1 MSADSTEPRTPAES
15 TEPRPARRPRGP
27 LLAALIGGGGALLLL
42 GGAYGVGYA
51 MSGEA
56 LPPNTTIQGVEV
68 GRLNAADAEA
78 RLSEQLASR
87 AAEPMTLSAGE
98 NEITKTPAELGLG
111 VDYAASVADADVE
124 KSFNP
129 LDIWDSLTGGRSH
142 DAVVTTDHAALEE
155 AAAELA
161 QLTNADP
168 VNAELVL
175 EENAPV
181 VKEGANGRA
190 LNVPATADALAEAY
204 LTDTRVA
211 AQVDEAE
218 PDVTTA
224 EAESARDQ
232 VAAPALSAPVTIQ
245 TGDRGFQ
252 VTPEMI
258 AASLTFEPVDG
269 ALAPQI
275 NQDTLLAQAAPA
287 MEGLGLQA
295 AKDAQIRLQDGQPTV
310 IAGEAGRGVA
320 KEDLARAVS
329 EAMTRSDERT
339 GTVTIG
345 EVEPELTTAEAEA
358 LGVKEVTGEF
368 TTRFPA
374 TAYRVNNIGKSAGLI
389 NNTLVLPG
397 ETFSM
402 NAALGERTLAN
413 GWKAGGAIDGGRVV
427 ERMGGGISQ
436 TTTTL
441 FNAIFFAG
449 LEDVY
454 HKPHSLYF
462 SRYPMGREATL
473 DWHSV
478 DMKFKNNT
486 DHGVLIQ
493 AFTNDPRVGGQ
504 GTITV
509 RIWSTKTYDVS
520 ASDPVQSNFRSP
532 GPTIENAAAVCSPQ
546 SGMQG
551 FKVNFNRIFRQNGEV
566 VRTEPFEW
574 TYNTLTPVRCTNPN
588 ARADRIER

>member
-1 MSADSTEPRTPAES
+1 MSAESPKPTPQP
-15 TEPRPARRPRGP
+15 TARRRRGP
-27 LLAALIGGGGALLLL
+27 LVAAVVGGGALLLL

-51 MSGEA
+51 MSGET
-56 LPPNTTIQGVEV
+56 LPPQTTIQGVEV
-68 GRLNAADAEA
+68 GRLSSPDARA
-78 RLSEQLASR
+78 RLSEQLAAR
-87 AAEPMTLSAGE
+87 AAEPLTLASGE
-98 NEITKTPAELGLG
+98 NEVTKTPAEWGLG
-111 VDYAASVADADVE
+111 VDYDASVAEADVA

-129 LDIWDSLTGGRSH
+129 VDIWNSLTGGGEH
-142 DAVVTTDHAALEE
+142 AAVVTRDPALLE
-155 AAAELA
+155 AGASELA
-161 QLTNADP
+161 QMTNADP
-168 VNAELVL
+168 VNAEVVI

-181 VKEGANGRA
+181 VKEGTNGRTLDA
-190 LNVPATADALAEAY
+190 AATADALASTYLEA
-204 LTDTRVA
+204 TRADAVVA
-211 AQVDEAE
+211 ETE
-218 PDVTTA
+218 PEITTA
-224 EAESARDQ
+224 EAEGVRDT
-232 VAAPALSAPVTIQ
+232 VAVPALSAPVTLQ
-245 TGDRGFQ
+245 AGDRGFQ

-258 AASLTFEPVDG
+258 AASLSFVPADG
-269 ALAPQI
+269 ALKPELNA
-275 NQDTLLAQAAPA
+275 DTLLEQAEPA
-287 MEGLGLQA
+287 MEGLGLRA
-295 AKDAQIRLQDGQPTV
+295 AKDARIRLQDGQPTV
-310 IAGEAGRGVA
+310 IPGENGLGVA
-320 KEDLARAVS
+320 KDDLSRAVG
-329 EAMTRSDERT
+329 EAMTRTDERT
-339 GTVTIG
+339 GTVTIA

-374 TAYRVNNIGKSAGLI
+374 TAYRVTNIGKSAGLI

-478 DMKFKNNT
+478 DMKFRNDT

-493 AFTNDPRVGGQ
+493 AFTNDPKVGGQ

-509 RIWSTKTYDVS
+509 RIWSTKVYDVS

-532 GPTIENAAAVCSPQ
+532 GPRIENDAAVCSPQ

-551 FKVNFNRIFRQNGEV
+551 FTVRFNRIFRQSGEV

-574 TYNTLTPVRCTNPN
+574 TYNTLTPVVCTNPN